1 LAQKI
6 SNSFFD
12 KEFEIKEKIRLKK
25 IEQELREK
33 QEKYEKEEME
43 KLKEKDKHIEKS
55 IESIPQNENGDLK
68 KELNETDSDNKSPKK
83 KSLLKKPKQK
93 SLLKKLGMEEEYNN
107 LNKNMEI
114 INKKKIKKAKDSN
127 QSKEVK
133 LETVKTPKK
142 KIKNAK
148 DNKTI
153 FSYGFINKDHQKI
166 YSPNCTKKEDSDAKT
181 KEDSDAKTTYSCI
194 LESNN

>member
-1 LAQKI
+1 MAQII

-25 IEQELREK
+25 IEQELNEK
-33 QEKYEKEEME
+33 QEKYEREEME

-55 IESIPQNENGDLK
+55 MESIPQNENGDLK
-68 KELNETDSDNKSPKK
+68 KELNETESDVKS
-83 KSLLKKPKQK
+83 PKQK
-93 SLLKKLGMEEEYNN
+93 SLLKKLGMDEEYNN

-114 INKKKIKKAKDSN
+114 INNKKIKKAKDSN

-133 LETVKTPKK
+133 RETVKTPKK

-166 YSPNCTKKEDSDAKT
+166 YSPNCTKKEDA
-181 KEDSDAKTTYSCI
+181 DAKTTYECI